1 MRILLRIVAVTLIAL
16 LGACSGREALRES
29 PGNTTYYVDSASGS
43 DRNSGQSPERAWAS
57 LEPVNETVFAPG
69 DKVLFRAGSRFSGR
83 LAPKGSGSSASPI
96 VVDLYGDGDRPRI
109 DAEGLYG
116 EALLLN
122 NQEYWEVSN
131 LELTNEGRE
140 RVAFRY
146 GVRVA
151 AWDFGTMHHI
161 HLKNLYVHDVN
172 GSLVKEDRG
181 EGHGILWENGGG
193 KTPSRFD
200 GLRIENCHLLRT
212 DRNGISGYS
221 EHSDRQD
228 WFPSLNVVIR
238 ENLLQDIGGD
248 GIKVWGC
255 EGAIVEHNRLEGG
268 RRRCD
273 DYAAGIWPWSSDDT
287 LIQYNEVS
295 GIRGT
300 KDGQAFDSDGNCMN
314 TVFQYN
320 YSHDNDGGFMLICSS
335 GNWRPPSMIP
345 NTGTVVR
352 YNISQNDAI
361 RTFHVAGAIRDAHI
375 YNNIF
380 FIGKE
385 QLVDVLLFSDW
396 DGWSQGLSFE
406 NNIVYSEGTA
416 RYEHAIARAE
426 EGLFDTAAGFGLS
439 QNNHFE
445 GNLYFGNQEGLPPDS
460 RGHRADPLLVDPGSG
475 GTGFDS
481 LDGYR
486 LRDGSPC
493 IDAGLVI
500 EGNGSTDF
508 WGNPVPAGSMPD
520 IGANEWQPKP

>member
-1 MRILLRIVAVTLIAL
+1 
-16 LGACSGREALRES
+16 
-29 PGNTTYYVDSASGS
+29 
-43 DRNSGQSPERAWAS
+43 
-57 LEPVNETVFAPG
+57 
-69 DKVLFRAGSRFSGR
+69 
-83 LAPKGSGSSASPI
+83 
-96 VVDLYGDGDRPRI
+96 
-109 DAEGLYG
+109 
-116 EALLLN
+116 
-122 NQEYWEVSN
+122 
-131 LELTNEGRE
+131 
-140 RVAFRY
+140 
-146 GVRVA
+146 
-151 AWDFGTMHHI
+151 
-161 HLKNLYVHDVN
+161 
-172 GSLVKEDRG
+172 
-181 EGHGILWENGGG
+181 
-193 KTPSRFD
+193 
-200 GLRIENCHLLRT
+200 
-212 DRNGISGYS
+212 
-221 EHSDRQD
+221 
-228 WFPSLNVVIR
+228 
-238 ENLLQDIGGD
+238 
-248 GIKVWGC
+248 
-255 EGAIVEHNRLEGG
+255 
-268 RRRCD
+268 
-273 DYAAGIWPWSSDDT
+273 
-287 LIQYNEVS
+287 
-295 GIRGT
+295 
-300 KDGQAFDSDGNCMN
+300 
-314 TVFQYN
+314 
-320 YSHDNDGGFMLICSS
+320 
-335 GNWRPPSMIP
+335 MIP

-416 RYEHAIARAE
+416 RYEHAIARVE

-508 WGNPVPAGSMPD
+508 WGNPVPAGSKPD